1 MNKLVLLEIGVKK
14 GHYNKNEKLK
24 QQQQNNQQNNQQQL
38 DNGEKKRLR
47 ILMILI

>member
-38 DNGEKKRLR
+38 DNGEKKRD
-47 ILMILI
+47 

>member
-38 DNGEKKRLR
+38 DNGEKKRPR

>member
-38 DNGEKKRLR
+38 DNGEKKD
-47 ILMILI
+47 